1 MYNGGMQRER
11 GFTILEL
18 VLAIAIL
25 AVLLVAVVVLIDP
38 PKQFAKAHNGARAS
52 HLGLIAGAIY
62 ENISDNKGSFICA
75 SGALPT
81 STMFM
86 AVPTATSTD
95 RYDIAPCLVPA
106 YLSSLPYDP
115 TAPDARYASTTDYD
129 SGYTIVR
136 NEDTGQ
142 ITLDAPNAQLEEV
155 ISITR

>member
-1 MYNGGMQRER
+1 MRHER

-18 VLAIAIL
+18 VLSIAIL
-25 AVLLVAVVVLIDP
+25 AVLLAVVVILIDP
-38 PKQFAKAHNGARAS
+38 PKQFAKAHNGARET
-52 HLGLIAGAIY
+52 HLGTIAGAIF
-62 ENISDNKGSFICA
+62 ENISDNKGSFGCTA
-75 SGALPT
+75 GPLPT

-86 AVPTATSTD
+86 ATPTATSTD

-106 YLSSLPYDP
+106 YLSNLPYDP
-115 TAPDARYASTTDYD
+115 TAAGAHYASTTDYD

-142 ITLDAPNAQLEEV
+142 VTLDAPGAALGAV